1 MSEEEFT
8 TRATDSSRHG
18 EPRRV
23 RNSFIPRREL
33 PNMVAHR
40 PILIC
45 PAASSRCS
53 RKDDQTDHPDST
65 KARNPP
71 HDFILEPE
79 AALVAPSPPNRRTC
93 QPALVAARTRY
104 APAWSESANPSRGGY
119 LGPRLG
125 RHDQPLSARPTD
137 PVKRRVHRC
146 AMKRLF
152 LAKMAK
158 FLPKRLENPDFCRFS
173 HSKSSILKSYFG
185 GPSGPL
191 LMTQPIVCRRR
202 ISLQVSETSE
212 VTKLFERIAMIEKD
226 LDPKRTGKVFN
237 VLGEVFPSNQLEKM
251 LRDIYAHNQMTEEL
265 IKQRI
270 VEQVDPE
277 HFRSITN
284 STLEGLAKRW
294 YVGPD
299 PELAA

>member
-1 MSEEEFT
+1 M
-8 TRATDSSRHG
+8 
-18 EPRRV
+18 
-23 RNSFIPRREL
+23 NSFVPRREL

-45 PAASSRCS
+45 PATSSRCS

-146 AMKRLF
+146 AMKCDLVENAQKPSRNTPKPRLLSLF
-152 LAKMAK
+152 GLKII
-158 FLPKRLENPDFCRFS
+158 RFEES
-173 HSKSSILKSYFG
+173 F
-185 GPSGPL
+185 
-191 LMTQPIVCRRR
+191 RRAF
-202 ISLQVSETSE
+202 ETS
-212 VTKLFERIAMIEKD
+212 THDAGNRKSPPD
-226 LDPKRTGKVFN
+226 LT
-237 VLGEVFPSNQLEKM
+237 
-251 LRDIYAHNQMTEEL
+251 A
-265 IKQRI
+265 
-270 VEQVDPE
+270 
-277 HFRSITN
+277 SI
-284 STLEGLAKRW
+284 
-294 YVGPD
+294 
-299 PELAA
+299 